1 MCRAE
6 KTEYFL
12 GGIFGLRRAPLCS
25 PWQWVPW
32 QRLSAG
38 SAAAGWG
45 QLKVYFSCGFG
56 VCLSRHYLYISRGHD
71 PGLAQLISMD
81 CAAGDVLPLFAFL
94 YRSGEIH
101 EGNKV
106 FHCLIELMMFWW
118 LLLIR

>member
-1 MCRAE
+1 MLSMAVGSLAE
-6 KTEYFL
+6 
-12 GGIFGLRRAPLCS
+12 
-25 PWQWVPW
+25 
-32 QRLSAG
+32 RLSAG

-56 VCLSRHYLYISRGHD
+56 VCLSRHYLCISKGHD

-81 CAAGDVLPLFAFL
+81 CAAGDALPLFAFL
-94 YRSGEIH
+94 YRSEEIH

>member
-32 QRLSAG
+32 QRDSL
-38 SAAAGWG
+38 
-45 QLKVYFSCGFG
+45 QFSCRWVGAAQGGFG
-56 VCLSRHYLYISRGHD
+56 VCLSRHYLYISKGHD

-81 CAAGDVLPLFAFL
+81 CAAGDALPLFAFL
-94 YRSGEIH
+94 YRSEEIH

-106 FHCLIELMMFWW
+106 FHCLIELLMFWW